1 MDLTISGVV
10 SIACPGEGYKYDGAS
25 AITLPGMNT
34 AGDCVH
40 DAIAKEGG
48 VSIKSITYDA
58 SSDSIKVEAKYTVSP
73 RPHHTRSATRAPPF
87 VPPLRRRPAVAGSS
101 SRSRSS

>member
-58 SSDSIKVEAKYTVSP
+58 SSDSIRMSRFQFVDLAGEHMG
-73 RPHHTRSATRAPPF
+73 REIQLFRANRINPG
-87 VPPLRRRPAVAGSS
+87 RM
-101 SRSRSS
+101 